1 MKKIFYSVSLFLT
14 SIAVMAQSP
23 IVTSADFAVDG
34 DKFYMATDTNTTLGP
49 GTAGANATWDFS
61 SLVANTMDTVIFATP
76 TNPQFPTSNLSLQT
90 ATGSEFFFDKSTSQL
105 EALGFFGDPI
115 GVGASLSVALDIP
128 LTVLTFPTELGTA
141 FQDTAFADV
150 VISDIP
156 PDLQAF
162 VDTLRVVRN
171 STVNSEVDAFGTL
184 TTPLGTFND
193 VLRQKYEE
201 YTIDSIYIYSQN
213 GFPPF
218 LQPGWSFVDGALAA
232 SFGLSNPIITDI
244 TVYRFFNPTSKYY
257 LMELTQ
263 NASNQTTSIEYQ
275 ADPDDCCTSVSNK
288 FMDNVDITVY
298 PNPATNVLTFDIS
311 GLNNN
316 AEIVVYDLSGR
327 LVNNIPVTNAKTTV
341 DVSSMNGGMFIYRII
356 EKGTNNIVANGKFSV
371 VK

>member
-49 GTAGANATWDFS
+49 GPAGANATWDFS

-76 TNPQFPTSNLSLQT
+76 TNPEFPASNLSLQT

-115 GVGASLSVALDIP
+115 GVGVSLSVALDDP
-128 LTVLTFPTELGTA
+128 LTVLTFPTELGTN
-141 FQDTAFADV
+141 FTDSAFADV
-150 VISDIP
+150 IVSDLP
-156 PDLQAF
+156 PDLTAF
-162 VDTLRVVRN
+162 IDTLRVIRHSAV
-171 STVNSEVDAFGTL
+171 SSEIDAFGTL
-184 TTPLGTFND
+184 TTPLGVFND

-201 YTIDSIYIYSQN
+201 YTVDSIFAYSQN

-218 LQPGWSFVDGALAA
+218 LPAGWSFIDGFVAA
-232 SFGLSNPIITDI
+232 QVGLSNPIITDE
-244 TVYRFFNPTSKYY
+244 TVYRFFSSTSKYY
-257 LMELTQ
+257 LMEISQ

-275 ADPDDCCTSVSNK
+275 ADPNDCCTSVSNK

-311 GLNNN
+311 GLNNY

-327 LVNNIPVTNAKTTV
+327 LVNNISVTNTKTTV